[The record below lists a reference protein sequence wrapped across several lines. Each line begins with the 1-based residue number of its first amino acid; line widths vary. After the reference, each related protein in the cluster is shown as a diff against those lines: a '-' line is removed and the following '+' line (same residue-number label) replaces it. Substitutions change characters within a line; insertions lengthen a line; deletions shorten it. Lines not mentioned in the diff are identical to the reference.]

1 MRGRYEVRPARPAD
15 RDLIV
20 GFNRAMARET
30 EGHDLDMPTIRAGV
44 EAVLAD
50 PAKGRYFIAECAD
63 EEVGPEGAEPVRST
77 RREAVGQLM
86 VTLEWSDWR
95 NGPIWWIQ
103 SVYIAPEHRRR
114 GVYRMLHASVR
125 EAGRAAGAVGLRLY
139 VDRENLTAQATYV
152 ALGMQESR
160 YIMYE
165 EIWA

>member
-30 EGHDLDMPTIRAGV
+30 EGHDLDMPTITAGV

-50 PAKGRYFIAECAD
+50 PAKGRYFIAECAVK
-63 EEVGPEGAEPVRST
+63 EAVRST
-77 RREAVGQLM
+77 GREAVGQLM